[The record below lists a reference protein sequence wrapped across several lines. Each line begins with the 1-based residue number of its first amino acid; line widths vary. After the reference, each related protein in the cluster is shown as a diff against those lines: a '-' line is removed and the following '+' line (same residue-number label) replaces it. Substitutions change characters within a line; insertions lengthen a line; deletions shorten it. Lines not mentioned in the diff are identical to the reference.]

1 MKAYDVS
8 FFDDKLVVFHFAVHS
23 ANLFQPVLLQL
34 RIVGALSVLSLCSWS
49 LVSCII
55 VAIAQAKRMHKIPCT
70 KCRFFTGDYRLKC
83 TVNPSLAN
91 TEQAIDCGDYRG
103 DYNEKFKS
111 N

>member
-1 MKAYDVS
+1 M
-8 FFDDKLVVFHFAVHS
+8 FHFAVHS

-55 VAIAQAKRMHKIPCT
+55 DAIAQAKRMHQIPCT

-103 DYNEKFKS
+103 DYDEKFKS